1 MHCFFNALFSDVFCK
16 KIVIS
21 SLCLMSTIF
30 TIVHPN
36 LALHLKLAAQRP
48 SFRGASHVE
57 LMNSTCL
64 VSKKTG
70 IETPRQLCRSGI
82 ARCAK
87 PRELFSLICW
97 EVP

>member
-1 MHCFFNALFSDVFCK
+1 MHCLFNALFSNVFCK
-16 KIVIS
+16 KNIHIIS
-21 SLCLMSTIF
+21 MLMSTIF

-70 IETPRQLCRSGI
+70 IETPRQLCGSGI

-97 EVP
+97 EVL